1 MHVTIVCA
9 PYQIDVSRWGCALG
23 PQAFLDHG
31 LIQLL
36 EARGH
41 TVSQTIW
48 IELPK
53 AERTRDSVTNLGR
66 IAGRM
71 AAAVRTALHQ
81 ENSFVLVLEGDCTHA
96 VGAIGGWIGA
106 TCAARGSCA
115 DWSERPRPG
124 RS

>member
-1 MHVTIVCA
+1 MHVTIICV

-31 LIQLL
+31 LIQRL

-53 AERTRDSVTNLGR
+53 AARTRDSVTNLGR
-66 IAGRM
+66 IAQRVG
-71 AAAVRTALHQ
+71 AAVRTALQ
-81 ENSFVLVLEGDCTHA
+81 NRTS
-96 VGAIGGWIGA
+96 
-106 TCAARGSCA
+106 R
-115 DWSERPRPG
+115 
-124 RS
+124 

>member
-71 AAAVRTALHQ
+71 AAAVLTALHQ

-96 VGAIGGWIGA
+96 AVAIGGWCAGKGNPDVGWCGA
-106 TCAARGSCA
+106 RVAFDTVC
-115 DWSERPRPG
+115 
-124 RS
+124 